1 MLWDALTAISSTV
14 SMVAF
19 VLTAIYIRDQL
30 KGQQKDRYLAVTNDL
45 FTTWQSREFMEAQLW
60 LIHSL
65 AETNWRD
72 FVGKHRGDQGEVAF
86 HRVGSFYDR
95 VGTLVRLGFVN
106 EREILSTVGGYAIA
120 VWNKIEPMV
129 REARSLE
136 HSALFEDFERLLPA
150 CRECYVPSLG
160 GDARVSPFEVVQ
172 PADRVSRGDVKG
184 RLDAGEPLTLLDVR
198 QPAQAARDGRT
209 LPNALLMPPDE
220 VQGRYREI
228 PVDREVV
235 VLCA

>member
-1 MLWDALTAISSTV
+1 MCWNAVTAIASTI

-19 VLTAIYIRDQL
+19 ILTAIYIRDQL
-30 KGQQKDRYLAVTNDL
+30 KGQHKDHYLAVTNDL

-60 LIHSL
+60 LIHKLS
-65 AETNWRD
+65 ETTWRD
-72 FVGKHRGDQGEVAF
+72 FVEKHRADYGEVAF
-86 HRVGSFYDR
+86 HRVGTFYNR

-106 EREILSTVGGYAIA
+106 EQEILSTIGGYAIA

-136 HSALFEDFERLLPA
+136 NSALFDDFERLLPA
-150 CRECYVPSLG
+150 CRECYVPALG
-160 GDARVSPFEVVQ
+160 GDTRVSPFVVLQ
-172 PADRVSRGDVKG
+172 PADRISRADVLS

-198 QPAQAARDGRT
+198 QPAQVAREGRT
-209 LPNALLMPPDE
+209 LPHAFLIPPDE
-220 VQGRYREI
+220 VPSRYGEL
-228 PVDREVV
+228 PLDREVV